1 MSSVRRLIC
10 LVSVL
15 CAGGVGVGAAV
26 AVAPASAAHKPY
38 PARLLVY
45 AQEWS
50 LQPSRASL
58 PAGPVVVQLWNRG
71 QDAHDLRVQRMSA
84 SGAMV
89 GPIQGVKITL
99 PGKLSTA
106 HWTLAPGRY
115 MLFCS
120 LPGHMAAGMHV
131 NITVR
136 RG

>member
-10 LVSVL
+10 VVSVL
-15 CAGGVGVGAAV
+15 CAGGVGAAV
-26 AVAPASAAHKPY
+26 AVAPPPASAAHTRY

-71 QDAHDLRVQRMSA
+71 QDAHDLRVERMSA

-89 GPIQGVKITL
+89 GPIQGVKITP
-99 PGKLSTA
+99 PGTVSTA
-106 HWTLAPGRY
+106 RWTLAPGRY

>member
-1 MSSVRRLIC
+1 MKRLLLLAC
-10 LVSVL
+10 
-15 CAGGVGVGAAV
+15 AV
-26 AVAPASAAHKPY
+26 AAALAPAASAHRTY

-45 AQEWS
+45 AQEWT
-50 LQPSRASL
+50 LAPSRATL

-71 QDAHDLRVQRMSA
+71 QDAHDLRVQRMTS

-89 GPIQGVKITL
+89 GRIQGVRKTL
-99 PGKLSTA
+99 PGRVNSSR
-106 HWTLAPGRY
+106 WTLRPGRY

-131 NITVR
+131 IIRVR

>member
-1 MSSVRRLIC
+1 MSRLRRLFC
-10 LVSVL
+10 LAAVL
-15 CAGGVGVGAAV
+15 CAGSVGAAV
-26 AVAPASAAHKPY
+26 AVPSASAAHKPY

-58 PAGPVVVQLWNRG
+58 PAGPVIVQLWNRG
-71 QDAHDLRVQRMSA
+71 QDAHDLRVQRMNS

-89 GPIQGVKITL
+89 GPTQAVKITQ
-99 PGKLSTA
+99 PGTVSTA
-106 HWTLAPGRY
+106 HWMLAPGRY

>member
-1 MSSVRRLIC
+1 LSSVRRLIC

-15 CAGGVGVGAAV
+15 CAGGVGATV

-71 QDAHDLRVQRMSA
+71 QDAHDLRVQRTAA

-89 GPIQGVKITL
+89 GPIQSVRITL
-99 PGKLSTA
+99 PGKVSSA
-106 HWTLAPGRY
+106 RWTLAPGRY
-115 MLFCS
+115 VLFCS

>member
-10 LVSVL
+10 LVSAL
-15 CAGGVGVGAAV
+15 CAGGVGAVV

-99 PGKLSTA
+99 PGKVSTA
-106 HWTLAPGRY
+106 RWTLARGRY

-131 NITVR
+131 NITIR

>member
-15 CAGGVGVGAAV
+15 CAGGVGAAV

-71 QDAHDLRVQRMSA
+71 QDAHDLRVQRMSG

-99 PGKLSTA
+99 PGKVSA
-106 HWTLAPGRY
+106 ARWTLAPGRY